1 VKTVTWRYMM
11 RAEPYQNDDN
21 TSGSIFIDDLRK
33 ILNQNKQFGQIFSE
47 ATATTEAIS
56 GRMANIRAMPLNE
69 RKNIYIKDRVDEQH
83 DWYRKKASFNR
94 KKGLLWFVLMCVAQ
108 AIALICVIVRIAKP
122 KWNYLPVDIFIICA
136 AAALTWT
143 QTKRF
148 QDLSTAYSLAT
159 HEISLLRA
167 YKQNISNEKEFS
179 DFVNDAENAF
189 SREHTQWQARR
200 HT

>member
-1 VKTVTWRYMM
+1 
-11 RAEPYQNDDN
+11 
-21 TSGSIFIDDLRK
+21 
-33 ILNQNKQFGQIFSE
+33 
-47 ATATTEAIS
+47 
-56 GRMANIRAMPLNE
+56 
-69 RKNIYIKDRVDEQH
+69 
-83 DWYRKKASFNR
+83 
-94 KKGLLWFVLMCVAQ
+94 MCVAQ